1 MTTNIFIAGHKGMV
15 GSAITRKLTQ
25 KKNLNII
32 TTNKNEVN
40 LLDQESVNKF
50 VSSQNIDQIY
60 IAAAKVGG
68 ILANNSYP
76 ADFIYENIMIQ
87 SNIIKAAHNHD
98 VNKILFLGSSC
109 IYPKYSKQPI
119 KEESILSGTLEKTN
133 EPYAIAKI
141 AGIKMCES
149 FNRQYD
155 RDYRSAM
162 PTNLYGEN
170 DNFDS
175 KSSHVIPGLIQRFHK
190 AKINNKGTVE
200 VWGSGDVFR
209 EFLYVDDAAQACITI
224 MNSEKETYKRVSKDM
239 LSQINVGSGIDIK
252 IKDLA
257 YLIKDVVQYKG
268 NIIFNNELPDGTPKK
283 LLDNTKINS
292 LGWSPQYTLKE
303 GLNKTYDWYVKNF
316 NK

>member
-25 KKNLNII
+25 KKNINVI

-68 ILANNSYP
+68 ILANNTFP

-87 SNIIKAAHNHD
+87 SNIIKAAHNND
-98 VNKILFLGSSC
+98 INKILFLGSSC

-149 FNRQYD
+149 FNRQYG

-200 VWGSGDVFR
+200 VWGSGNVLR
-209 EFLYVDDAAQACITI
+209 EFLYVDDAAQACIVI
-224 MNSEKETYKRVSKDM
+224 MNSKKETYKKVSKDM

-257 YLIKDVVQYKG
+257 NLIGEVVKYKG
-268 NIIFNNELPDGTPKK
+268 KIVFNNEFPDGTPKK

-303 GLNKTYDWYVKNF
+303 GLNKTYKWYVKNF
-316 NK
+316 SK